1 MTILLVDDDLDE
13 LILFNDAIQEVSE
26 EIKFITSV
34 DGERCLEML
43 KNITPDVILL
53 DINMPRMGGKECL
66 AIIRK
71 EENLKDIPVIMYSTT
86 ISPSD
91 AEIFKELGIPFKKKP
106 TDFADLVSFVKETV
120 AENS

>member
-13 LILFNDAIQEVSE
+13 LILFNEAIDEVDES
-26 EIKFITSV
+26 INFITSI

-43 KNITPDVILL
+43 KNVTPDVILL
-53 DINMPRMGGKECL
+53 DINMPKMGGKECL
-66 AIIRK
+66 AVLR
-71 EENLKDIPVIMYSTT
+71 EDENLKDIPVVMYSTT

-91 AEIFKELGIPFKKKP
+91 AEFFKELGIPFKKKP

-120 AENS
+120 TEIR